1 MTDVACFCGCLY
13 SFDGGAGGCPRCG
26 EYATVSTGSAFVSTE
41 RGQQYAQAVPAT
53 SRNGQNGHTV
63 GSFGDTGGSK
73 SPVSGQRQRGQ
84 RDRAILRSAQAGV
97 PYRASRCALGALAE
111 PGNTKIGAGWRS
123 RSWPLSE
130 VIAGLRHAAGVVSRR
145 PRPAPHLM

>member
-63 GSFGDTGGSK
+63 GSFGGYGRELVAG
-73 SPVSGQRQRGQ
+73 PGQRQRGQ
-84 RDRAILRSAQAGV
+84 RDRAILR
-97 PYRASRCALGALAE
+97 
-111 PGNTKIGAGWRS
+111 
-123 RSWPLSE
+123 
-130 VIAGLRHAAGVVSRR
+130 
-145 PRPAPHLM
+145 PA